1 MKKTNLLTLFL
12 LLTLGSF
19 AQAGFT
25 AIKDESKVK
34 AQFAE
39 VPTKVKTIQAD
50 FVQEKNLSALTEKLI
65 SKGIF
70 YFEKDNKV
78 RLDYNTPYKYLMV
91 MNNGKMLIK
100 ENGKTTKMDLR
111 SNKVFEQVNRI
122 MTDCV
127 SGNALNNPSFST
139 KVMENSTLYK
149 LEMTPTAKG
158 LKDYFAMINI
168 FIDKKDFTA
177 TRLELNE
184 KTGDKT
190 TIVFSNKSLNK
201 TMDTG
206 LFKVN

>member
-1 MKKTNLLTLFL
+1 MKKINFLVSFL
-12 LLTLGSF
+12 LLNLVSF

-25 AIKDESKVK
+25 AIKDEAKVK

-78 RLDYNTPYKYLMV
+78 RLDYNTPFKYLMV

-139 KVMENSTLYK
+139 KVLENGTLYK

>member
-1 MKKTNLLTLFL
+1 MKKSNLLILFL
-12 LLTLGSF
+12 LLTVESF
-19 AQAGFT
+19 AQAGFSV
-25 AIKDESKVK
+25 IKDEVKVK
-34 AQFAE
+34 SQFAE

-65 SKGIF
+65 SKGVF

-78 RLDYNTPYKYLMV
+78 RLEYNTPFKYLMV

-127 SGNALNNPSFST
+127 SGNALNNPSFAT
-139 KVMENSTLYK
+139 KVLENNSLYK

-201 TMDTG
+201 PMDTG

>member
-1 MKKTNLLTLFL
+1 MKKSYLLALFAL
-12 LLTLGSF
+12 CQFWSF
-19 AQAGFT
+19 GQTGFN
-25 AIKDESKVK
+25 AIKDEAKVK

-39 VPTKVKTIQAD
+39 VPTKVKTIQSD

-65 SKGIF
+65 SKGVF

-78 RLDYNTPYKYLMV
+78 RLEYNTPFNYLMV

-139 KVMENSTLYK
+139 KVLENTNLYK
-149 LEMTPTAKG
+149 LEMTPIVKG

-190 TIVFSNKSLNK
+190 TIIFSNKSLNK
-201 TMDTG
+201 TMETG
-206 LFKVN
+206 LFKVY

>member
-1 MKKTNLLTLFL
+1 MKKVNFLVSLL
-12 LLTLGSF
+12 LLTLGGF
-19 AQAGFT
+19 AQTGYT
-25 AIKDESKVK
+25 PIKDETKVK
-34 AQFAE
+34 ALFAE

-65 SKGIF
+65 SKGMF

-78 RLDYNTPYKYLMV
+78 RLDYNSPFKYLMV

-139 KVMENSTLYK
+139 KIVENGTLYK
-149 LEMTPTAKG
+149 LEMTPIVKG

-177 TRLELNE
+177 TRL
-184 KTGDKT
+184 
-190 TIVFSNKSLNK
+190 
-201 TMDTG
+201 
-206 LFKVN
+206 